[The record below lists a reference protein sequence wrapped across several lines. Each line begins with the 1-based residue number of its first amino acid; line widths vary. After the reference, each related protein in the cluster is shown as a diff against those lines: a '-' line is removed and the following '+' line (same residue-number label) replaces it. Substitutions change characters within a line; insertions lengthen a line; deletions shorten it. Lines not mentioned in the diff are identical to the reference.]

1 MKYNQ
6 PAIDNDSAPR
16 TTDLDALTP
25 MEAFD
30 DIRPYHDHEVR
41 PTLTRL
47 LKDKELLNVMARHRY
62 PTLTRQLSG
71 IMTWLTALAL
81 QHKTRNVANVR
92 DFQAI
97 IEPYLTRIIK
107 ASTSNVTFSGIEHLE
122 RNRAYLF
129 LSNHRDI
136 VLDPA
141 LVNYG
146 LYLNDMETCQIAIG
160 DNLIKRPFVSDLM
173 RLNKSFI
180 VKRSLTGRREKLLA
194 FQNLSAYIHHCIDSG
209 QPVWIAQSEGRAKD
223 GDDQTDPAII
233 KMFNLSRRDQQ
244 TSFASNIQALNIV
257 PVSIAYEFDPC
268 ACDKARELYERE
280 QSGEYQKADDE
291 DLKSIVTGIEGYKG
305 HVHVA
310 FGQPLTGDF
319 ADANAVVSE
328 VNRQIHHNYRL
339 QPSNLFAWE
348 AISRDLPGAK
358 PTVPGINTLF
368 PKTDLQQQRQKFAR
382 HLEQCPDRYQPWL
395 LKMYAQPVINRYRP
409 EE

>member
-6 PAIDNDSAPR
+6 PSINNDSLPCS
-16 TTDLDALTP
+16 TDFSALTP

-41 PTLTRL
+41 PVLTRL
-47 LKDKELLNVMARHRY
+47 LKDKDLLNVMARYRY
-62 PTLTRQLSG
+62 PTLARQFNG

-97 IEPYLTRIIK
+97 VEPYLTRTIK
-107 ASTSNVTFSGIEHLE
+107 ATTNNVTFSGIEHLE

-146 LYLNDMETCQIAIG
+146 LYLNGMETCQIAIG
-160 DNLIKRPFVSDLM
+160 DNLVKRPFVSDLM

-180 VKRSLTGRREKLLA
+180 VKRSLTGRREKLQA
-194 FQNLSAYIHHCIDSG
+194 FQNLSAYIHYCIDSG

-244 TSFASNIQALNIV
+244 TSFAENIRALNIV
-257 PVSIAYEFDPC
+257 PVAIAYEFDPC
-268 ACDKARELYERE
+268 GCDKARELYERE
-280 QSGEYQKADDE
+280 QSGQYQKADGE

-319 ADANAVVSE
+319 TDANAVVNE
-328 VNRQIHHNYRL
+328 VNHQIHHNYQL

-348 AISRDLPGAK
+348 ALSQNPEYGSL
-358 PTVPGINTLF
+358 TVPDINTLF
-368 PKTDLQQQRQKFAR
+368 PETDLQQQRQQFAR
-382 HLEQCPDRYQPWL
+382 YLEECPERYRPWL

>member
-6 PAIDNDSAPR
+6 PALDKDSDSCFIDLNVLAK
-16 TTDLDALTP
+16 

-41 PTLTRL
+41 PALTRL
-47 LKDKELLNVMARHRY
+47 LKDKDLLNVMARHRY
-62 PTLTRQLSG
+62 PALTRQLNG

-107 ASTSNVTFSGIEHLE
+107 TTTSNVTFSGIEHLE

-146 LYLNDMETCQIAIG
+146 LYLNGMETCQIAIG

-194 FQNLSAYIHHCIDSG
+194 FQNLSSYIHHCIDSG

-223 GDDQTDPAII
+223 GNDQTDPAII
-233 KMFNLSRRDQQ
+233 KMFNLSRRGQN
-244 TSFASNIQALNIV
+244 TSFADNIRALNIV
-257 PVSIAYEFDPC
+257 PVAIAYEFDPC
-268 ACDKARELYERE
+268 ACDKAHELYERE
-280 QSGEYQKADDE
+280 QSGEYQKGDDE
-291 DLKSIVTGIEGYKG
+291 DLKSIVTGIEGHKG

-319 ADANAVVSE
+319 VDTNAVVAE
-328 VNRQIHHNYRL
+328 VNRQIHRNYRL

-348 AISRDLPGAK
+348 AIRKELPQTGL
-358 PTVPGINTLF
+358 TVPAASALF
-368 PKTDLQQQRQKFAR
+368 PKADLQQQRQKFAR
-382 HLEQCPDRYQPWL
+382 HLDRCPDRYRPWL
-395 LKMYAQPVINRYRP
+395 LKMYAQPVINRYAS
-409 EE
+409 EQ

>member
-6 PAIDNDSAPR
+6 PAIDKDSDSR
-16 TTDLDALTP
+16 STDMLAK

-41 PTLTRL
+41 PALTRL
-47 LKDKELLNVMARHRY
+47 LKDKDLLHVMARHRY

-107 ASTSNVTFSGIEHLE
+107 TTTSTVTFSGIEHLE
-122 RNRAYLF
+122 QNRAYLF

-146 LYLNDMETCQIAIG
+146 LYVNGMETCQIAIG

-223 GDDQTDPAII
+223 GNDQTDPAII
-233 KMFNLSRRDQQ
+233 KMFNLSRRDRN
-244 TSFASNIQALNIV
+244 TSFAENIRALNIV

-280 QSGEYQKADDE
+280 QSGAYQKADDE

-319 ADANAVVSE
+319 ADTNAVVAE

-348 AISRDLPGAK
+348 TIRKDLPEAGF
-358 PTVPGINTLF
+358 TVPGTNTLF
-368 PKTDLQQQRQKFAR
+368 PKADLQQRRHTFAR
-382 HLEQCPDRYQPWL
+382 HLDRCPDRYRQWL
-395 LKMYAQPVINRYRP
+395 LKMYAQPVINRYAS
-409 EE
+409 EK

>member
-6 PAIDNDSAPR
+6 PALDKDSDPCFIDLNVLAK
-16 TTDLDALTP
+16 

-41 PTLTRL
+41 PALTRL
-47 LKDKELLNVMARHRY
+47 LKDKDLLNVMARHRY
-62 PTLTRQLSG
+62 PALTRQLNG

-107 ASTSNVTFSGIEHLE
+107 TTTSNVTFSGIEHLE

-146 LYLNDMETCQIAIG
+146 LYLNGMETCQIAIG

-194 FQNLSAYIHHCIDSG
+194 FQNLSSYIHHCIDSG

-223 GDDQTDPAII
+223 GNDQTDPAII
-233 KMFNLSRRDQQ
+233 KMFNLSRRGQN
-244 TSFASNIQALNIV
+244 TSFADNIRALNIV
-257 PVSIAYEFDPC
+257 PVAIAYEFDPC
-268 ACDKARELYERE
+268 ACDKAHELYERE
-280 QSGEYQKADDE
+280 QSGEYQKGDDE
-291 DLKSIVTGIEGYKG
+291 DLKSIVTGIEGHKG

-319 ADANAVVSE
+319 VDTNAVVAE
-328 VNRQIHHNYRL
+328 VNRQIHRNYRL

-348 AISRDLPGAK
+348 AIRKELPQTGL
-358 PTVPGINTLF
+358 TVPAASALF
-368 PKTDLQQQRQKFAR
+368 PKADLQQQRQKFAR
-382 HLEQCPDRYQPWL
+382 HLDRCPDRYRPWL
-395 LKMYAQPVINRYRP
+395 LKMYAQPVINRYAL
-409 EE
+409 EQ

>member
-6 PAIDNDSAPR
+6 PALDKDSDSCFIDLNVLAK
-16 TTDLDALTP
+16 

-41 PTLTRL
+41 PALTRL
-47 LKDKELLNVMARHRY
+47 LKDKDLLNVMAKHRY
-62 PTLTRQLSG
+62 PTLTRQLNG

-107 ASTSNVTFSGIEHLE
+107 TTTSNVTFSGIEHLE

-180 VKRSLTGRREKLLA
+180 VKRSLTGRREKLQA
-194 FQNLSAYIHHCIDSG
+194 FQNLSSYIHHCIDSG

-223 GDDQTDPAII
+223 GNDQTDPAII
-233 KMFNLSRRDQQ
+233 KMFNLSRRGQN
-244 TSFASNIQALNIV
+244 TSFADNIRALNIV
-257 PVSIAYEFDPC
+257 PVAIAYEFDPC
-268 ACDKARELYERE
+268 ACDKAHELYERE
-280 QSGEYQKADDE
+280 QSGEYQKGDDE
-291 DLKSIVTGIEGYKG
+291 DLKSIVTGIEGHKG

-319 ADANAVVSE
+319 VDTNAVVTE
-328 VNRQIHHNYRL
+328 VNRQIHRNYRL
-339 QPSNLFAWE
+339 QPANLFAWE
-348 AISRDLPGAK
+348 AIRKDLPQTGL
-358 PTVPGINTLF
+358 TVPAASVLF
-368 PKTDLQQQRQKFAR
+368 PKADLQQQRQKFAR
-382 HLEQCPDRYQPWL
+382 HLDRCPDRYRPWL
-395 LKMYAQPVINRYRP
+395 LKMYAQPVINRYAS
-409 EE
+409 EQ

>member
-6 PAIDNDSAPR
+6 PALDKDSDPCFIDLNVLAK
-16 TTDLDALTP
+16 

-41 PTLTRL
+41 PALTRL
-47 LKDKELLNVMARHRY
+47 LKDKDLLNVMARHRY
-62 PTLTRQLSG
+62 PALTRQLNG

-107 ASTSNVTFSGIEHLE
+107 TTTSNVTFSGIEHLE

-146 LYLNDMETCQIAIG
+146 LYLNGMETCQIAIG

-194 FQNLSAYIHHCIDSG
+194 FQNLSSYIHHCIDSG

-223 GDDQTDPAII
+223 GNDQTDPAII
-233 KMFNLSRRDQQ
+233 KMFNLSRRGQN
-244 TSFASNIQALNIV
+244 TSFADNIRALNIV
-257 PVSIAYEFDPC
+257 PVAIAYEFDPC
-268 ACDKARELYERE
+268 ACDKAHELYERE
-280 QSGEYQKADDE
+280 QSGEYQKGDDE
-291 DLKSIVTGIEGYKG
+291 DLKSIVTGIEGHKG

-319 ADANAVVSE
+319 VDTNAVVAE
-328 VNRQIHHNYRL
+328 VNRQIHRNYRL

-348 AISRDLPGAK
+348 AIRKELPQTGL
-358 PTVPGINTLF
+358 TVPAASALF
-368 PKTDLQQQRQKFAR
+368 PKADLQQQRQKFAR
-382 HLEQCPDRYQPWL
+382 HLDRCPDRYRPWL
-395 LKMYAQPVINRYRP
+395 LKMYAQPVINRYAS
-409 EE
+409 EQ

>member
-6 PAIDNDSAPR
+6 PALDKDSDSCFIDLNVLAK
-16 TTDLDALTP
+16 

-41 PTLTRL
+41 PALTRL
-47 LKDKELLNVMARHRY
+47 LKDKDLLNVMAKHRY
-62 PTLTRQLSG
+62 PALTRQLNG

-107 ASTSNVTFSGIEHLE
+107 TTTSNVTFSGIEHLE

-180 VKRSLTGRREKLLA
+180 VKRSLTGRREKLQA
-194 FQNLSAYIHHCIDSG
+194 FQNLSSYIHHCIDSG

-223 GDDQTDPAII
+223 GNDQTDPAII
-233 KMFNLSRRDQQ
+233 KMFNLSRRGQN
-244 TSFASNIQALNIV
+244 TSFADNIRALNIV
-257 PVSIAYEFDPC
+257 PVAIAYEFDPC
-268 ACDKARELYERE
+268 ACDKAHELYERE
-280 QSGEYQKADDE
+280 QSGEYQKGDDE
-291 DLKSIVTGIEGYKG
+291 DLKSIVTGIEGHKG

-319 ADANAVVSE
+319 VDTNAVVTE
-328 VNRQIHHNYRL
+328 VNRQIHRNYRL
-339 QPSNLFAWE
+339 QPANLFAWE
-348 AISRDLPGAK
+348 AIRKDLPQTGL
-358 PTVPGINTLF
+358 TVPAASALF
-368 PKTDLQQQRQKFAR
+368 PKADLQQQRQKFAR
-382 HLEQCPDRYQPWL
+382 HLDRCPDRHRPWL
-395 LKMYAQPVINRYRP
+395 LKMYAQPVINRYAS
-409 EE
+409 EQ

>member
-6 PAIDNDSAPR
+6 PAIDKDSDSR
-16 TTDLDALTP
+16 STDFNMLAK

-41 PTLTRL
+41 PALTRL
-47 LKDKELLNVMARHRY
+47 LKDKDLLHVMARHRY

-107 ASTSNVTFSGIEHLE
+107 TTTSTVTFSGIEHLE
-122 RNRAYLF
+122 QNRAYLF

-146 LYLNDMETCQIAIG
+146 LYINGMETCQIAIG
-160 DNLIKRPFVSDLM
+160 DNLVKRPFVSDLM

-223 GDDQTDPAII
+223 GNDQTDPAII
-233 KMFNLSRRDQQ
+233 KMFNLSRRDRN
-244 TSFASNIQALNIV
+244 TSFAENIRALNIA

-280 QSGEYQKADDE
+280 QSGAYQKADDE

-319 ADANAVVSE
+319 ADTNAVVAE

-348 AISRDLPGAK
+348 TIRKDLPEAGF
-358 PTVPGINTLF
+358 TVPGTNTLF
-368 PKTDLQQQRQKFAR
+368 PKADLRQRRQTFAR
-382 HLEQCPDRYQPWL
+382 HLDRCPDRYRQWL
-395 LKMYAQPVINRYRP
+395 LKMYAQPVINRYAS
-409 EE
+409 EN

>member
-6 PAIDNDSAPR
+6 PALDKDSDSCFIDLNVLAK
-16 TTDLDALTP
+16 

-41 PTLTRL
+41 PALTRL
-47 LKDKELLNVMARHRY
+47 LKDKDLLNVMARHRY
-62 PTLTRQLSG
+62 PALTRQLNG

-107 ASTSNVTFSGIEHLE
+107 TTTSNVTFSGIEHLE

-194 FQNLSAYIHHCIDSG
+194 FQNLSSYIHHCIDSG

-223 GDDQTDPAII
+223 GNDQTDPAII
-233 KMFNLSRRDQQ
+233 KMFNLSRRGQN
-244 TSFASNIQALNIV
+244 TSFADNIRALNIV
-257 PVSIAYEFDPC
+257 PVAIAYEFDPC
-268 ACDKARELYERE
+268 ACDKAHELYERE
-280 QSGEYQKADDE
+280 QSGEYQKGDDE
-291 DLKSIVTGIEGYKG
+291 DLKSIVTGIEGHKG

-319 ADANAVVSE
+319 VDTNAVVTE
-328 VNRQIHHNYRL
+328 VNRQIHRNYRL

-348 AISRDLPGAK
+348 AIRKELPQTGL
-358 PTVPGINTLF
+358 TVPAASALF
-368 PKTDLQQQRQKFAR
+368 PKADLQQQRQKFAR
-382 HLEQCPDRYQPWL
+382 HLDRCPDRYRPWL
-395 LKMYAQPVINRYRP
+395 LKMYAQPVINRYAL
-409 EE
+409 EQ

>member
-6 PAIDNDSAPR
+6 PALDKDSDSCFIDLNVLAK
-16 TTDLDALTP
+16 

-41 PTLTRL
+41 PALTRL
-47 LKDKELLNVMARHRY
+47 LKDKDLLNVMARHRY
-62 PTLTRQLSG
+62 PALTRQLNG

-107 ASTSNVTFSGIEHLE
+107 TTTSNVTFSGIEHLE

-180 VKRSLTGRREKLLA
+180 VKRSLTGRREKLQA
-194 FQNLSAYIHHCIDSG
+194 FQNLSSYIHHCIDSG

-223 GDDQTDPAII
+223 GNDQTDPAII
-233 KMFNLSRRDQQ
+233 KMFNLSRRGQN
-244 TSFASNIQALNIV
+244 TSFADNIRALNIV
-257 PVSIAYEFDPC
+257 PVAIAYEFDPC
-268 ACDKARELYERE
+268 ACDKAHELYERE
-280 QSGEYQKADDE
+280 QSGEYQKGDDE
-291 DLKSIVTGIEGYKG
+291 DLKSIVTGIEGHKG

-319 ADANAVVSE
+319 VDTNAVVAE
-328 VNRQIHHNYRL
+328 VNRQIHRNYRL

-348 AISRDLPGAK
+348 AIRKELPQTGL
-358 PTVPGINTLF
+358 TVPAASALF
-368 PKTDLQQQRQKFAR
+368 PKADLQQQRQKFAR
-382 HLEQCPDRYQPWL
+382 HLDRCPDRYRPWL
-395 LKMYAQPVINRYRP
+395 LKMYAQPVINRYAL
-409 EE
+409 EQ

>member
-6 PAIDNDSAPR
+6 PALDKDSDSCFIDLNVLAK
-16 TTDLDALTP
+16 

-41 PTLTRL
+41 PALTRL
-47 LKDKELLNVMARHRY
+47 LKDKDLLNVMARHRY
-62 PTLTRQLSG
+62 PALTRQLNG

-107 ASTSNVTFSGIEHLE
+107 TTTSNVTFSGIEHLE

-194 FQNLSAYIHHCIDSG
+194 FQHLSSYIHHCIDSG

-223 GDDQTDPAII
+223 GNDQTDPAII
-233 KMFNLSRRDQQ
+233 KMFNLSRRGQN
-244 TSFASNIQALNIV
+244 TSFADNIRALNIV
-257 PVSIAYEFDPC
+257 PVAIAYEFDPC
-268 ACDKARELYERE
+268 GCDKAHELYERE
-280 QSGEYQKADDE
+280 QSGGYQKADDE
-291 DLKSIVTGIEGYKG
+291 DLKSIVTGIEGHKG

-319 ADANAVVSE
+319 VDTNAVVAE
-328 VNRQIHHNYRL
+328 VNRQIHRNYRL

-348 AISRDLPGAK
+348 AIRKDLPQNRF
-358 PTVPGINTLF
+358 TVPATSTLF
-368 PKTDLQQQRQKFAR
+368 PKADLQQQRQKFAR
-382 HLEQCPDRYQPWL
+382 HLDRCPDRYRPWL
-395 LKMYAQPVINRYRP
+395 LKMYAQPVINRYAL
-409 EE
+409 EQ